1 MTRLILAM
9 VVVGLW
15 AALPVYADEEAHNG
29 EGAHHEIVEIMGICT
44 FSLLLVTGI
53 TGLVM
58 KRNRKVLLK
67 AHKVLALVTVI
78 SAACHA
84 SLVVFL

>member
-1 MTRLILAM
+1 MTRLVLAM

-15 AALPVYADEEAHNG
+15 AALPAYADEEAHNG
-29 EGAHHEIVEIMGICT
+29 EGAHHEIVEIMGMCT
-44 FSLLLVTGI
+44 FSLLVATGI

-78 SAACHA
+78 SAVCHA
-84 SLVVFL
+84 SLVLFL